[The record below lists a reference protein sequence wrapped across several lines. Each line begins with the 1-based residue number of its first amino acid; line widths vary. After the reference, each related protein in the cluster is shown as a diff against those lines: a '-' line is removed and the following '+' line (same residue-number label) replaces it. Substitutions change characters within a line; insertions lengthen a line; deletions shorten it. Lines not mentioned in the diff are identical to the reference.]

1 MITIKSKEEL
11 LELIERPNVSHKT
24 ASKIVTQ
31 YLKVIDVT
39 QSKERLINEIKEM
52 IEIDSNPNGRQQS
65 ILLGNPLREL

>member
-11 LELIERPNVSHKT
+11 LELIEQPKVSHKT

-39 QSKERLINEIKEM
+39 QSKERLIQEIKEM
-52 IEIDSNPNGRQQS
+52 IEIDKNPNGRQYP